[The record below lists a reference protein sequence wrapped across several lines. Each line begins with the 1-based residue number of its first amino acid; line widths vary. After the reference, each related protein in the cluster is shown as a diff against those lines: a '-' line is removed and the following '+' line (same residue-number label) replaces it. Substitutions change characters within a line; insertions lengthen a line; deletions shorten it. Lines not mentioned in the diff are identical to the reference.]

1 MPIFGLT
8 LQQSDADTN
17 QEAEVREK
25 IERLIDYLKSLQEP
39 RR

>member
-8 LQQSDADTN
+8 LQQTDTDTN

-25 IERLIDYLKSLQEP
+25 VERLIDYLKSLQQP
-39 RR
+39 